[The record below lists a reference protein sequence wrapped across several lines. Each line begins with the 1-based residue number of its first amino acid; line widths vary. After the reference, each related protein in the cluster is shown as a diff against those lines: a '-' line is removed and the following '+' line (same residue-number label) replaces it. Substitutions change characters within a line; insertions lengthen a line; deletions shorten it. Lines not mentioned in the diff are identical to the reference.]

1 MTITHPDT
9 TTPGLVPVTF
19 DLYRDIHKAVRVEL
33 FSAVTTAASTD
44 PTDALAVA
52 DLASQVA
59 RLVDFLDLHA
69 EHEDGHIQP
78 FILDVLPG
86 EADRI
91 ESDHGDFE
99 GTGSQLVDRAVEATQ
114 AAPAERRQLL
124 HWLHLD
130 LAAFTSEYLAHQD
143 LEERIVMPAL
153 EAAIGVDAVM
163 GVHGAIIGS
172 IPPDEL
178 MQSLALMIPA
188 MNADDRTEMLGGMQ
202 ATAPAEA
209 FQGVWGLTQSVLGDA
224 EVRQLA
230 GRLGLS

>member
-1 MTITHPDT
+1 
-9 TTPGLVPVTF
+9 
-19 DLYRDIHKAVRVEL
+19 
-33 FSAVTTAASTD
+33 
-44 PTDALAVA
+44 
-52 DLASQVA
+52 
-59 RLVDFLDLHA
+59 
-69 EHEDGHIQP
+69 
-78 FILDVLPG
+78 
-86 EADRI
+86 
-91 ESDHGDFE
+91 
-99 GTGSQLVDRAVEATQ
+99 
-114 AAPAERRQLL
+114 
-124 HWLHLD
+124 
-130 LAAFTSEYLAHQD
+130 
-143 LEERIVMPAL
+143 MPAL